1 MNPTGALVGR
11 LPHNHPIPPSAKV
24 PFEVRKQY
32 SACIVANVVIGT
44 KPLRIERRKSCN
56 FGNSIFIANS
66 ITAQQTKTILGGKL
80 PEEQHPALNNNRKQ
94 AMILVKCEKVKS
106 CPESFGYV
114 VRPSVCSVR
123 HFKNL
128 SISCC

>member
-1 MNPTGALVGR
+1 MGP

-32 SACIVANVVIGT
+32 SACIVVNVVIGAT
-44 KPLRIERRKSCN
+44 PLRIERGKSCN

-80 PEEQHPALNNNRKQ
+80 PQEQHPALNNNRKQ
-94 AMILVKCEKVKS
+94 AMIVKREKVKS
-106 CPESFGYV
+106 RPEGGSSLSGMLFVRVCV
-114 VRPSVCSVR
+114 VCDT
-123 HFKNL
+123 F
-128 SISCC
+128 